1 MEPLGPRGNPVK
13 AASGWRLG
21 EQGEAD
27 GMFTVEDSCARCQDL
42 IKTGTVV
49 PILQNKPDM
58 PGLPLLRDVLPKDK
72 GPLLNWSFR

>member
-1 MEPLGPRGNPVK
+1 
-13 AASGWRLG
+13 
-21 EQGEAD
+21 
-27 GMFTVEDSCARCQDL
+27 MFTVEDSCARCQDL